1 MLEEADRAAIEAY
14 ARDRERIRALL
25 PAAVAAAVDE
35 ALALLAV
42 ADRGSEQESDLARFI
57 AGELRA
63 TLDPGEYGPFNRGTG
78 TAEAQDLSHLR
89 LLLFGQQAPGPEP
102 DPLEP
107 LGFPEFPKFSEFP
120 EASEPPDPQDLPDP
134 LWQAVVARVSAAP
147 SYSPHSLW
155 ENFGQRPDDP
165 RLIRLDLPGGAVRFP
180 AFQFDGAG
188 VPLAAVL
195 AVNEILGA
203 ADVPWAVADW
213 WLFTNPWLE
222 SAPVVALGTVS
233 DETLVDVA
241 RAVVDW
247 D

>member
-25 PAAVAAAVDE
+25 PASVATAVDE

-42 ADRGSEQESDLARFI
+42 ADPGSEQEADLARFI

-89 LLLFGQQAPGPEP
+89 LLLFGQQPPAPE
-102 DPLEP
+102 PLEP
-107 LGFPEFPKFSEFP
+107 L
-120 EASEPPDPQDLPDP
+120 EPPEPLESPEPPDP
-134 LWQAVVARVSAAP
+134 LWQAVVDRVSAAP
-147 SYSPHSLW
+147 SYSRQALW
-155 ENFGQRPDDP
+155 KTFGQDPDDP

-180 AFQFDGAG
+180 AFQFDGSG
-188 VPLAAVL
+188 VPLPAVL

-203 ADVPWAVADW
+203 ADDPWAVADW

-233 DETLVDVA
+233 DETLVDAA

>member
-14 ARDRERIRALL
+14 ALDRQRIRALL
-25 PAAVAAAVDE
+25 PETVAAAVDD

-42 ADRGSEQESDLARFI
+42 ADRGSEQEADLARFV

-63 TLDPGEYGPFNRGTG
+63 TLDPGEYGPFNRGTA
-78 TAEAQDLSHLR
+78 TVDAQDLSHLR
-89 LLLFGQQAPGPEP
+89 LLLFGKLIPEP
-102 DPLEP
+102 LEQ
-107 LGFPEFPKFSEFP
+107 PEP
-120 EASEPPDPQDLPDP
+120 PDP
-134 LWQAVVARVSAAP
+134 LWQAVVDRVSAVP
-147 SYSPHSLW
+147 SYSPQALR
-155 ENFGQRPDDP
+155 ENFGQQPDDP

-180 AFQFDGAG
+180 AFQFDGSG
-188 VPLAAVL
+188 VPLPAVL

-203 ADVPWAVADW
+203 ADDPWAAADW

-233 DETLVDVA
+233 DETLVDAA
-241 RAVVDW
+241 RAVIDW